1 MAKSESAGASE
12 PKAKGLRKKSARQN
26 ANLSPTMRIDPPHE
40 EGSASVESSPQQL
53 PTAEKV
59 ADEPAAQQ
67 IRFQADQLAAH
78 LRDRQKELDRR
89 EAELNSRIARWESE
103 TRAAR
108 LWMSQR
114 ETEAKESGTPAELQQ
129 LREQLLSRQQ
139 AFDEEITATRERMA
153 AEHQQAMADIEQKR
167 HDIQSRADSL
177 DRSRAALKQIR
188 AELAKMQRETLEIRL
203 STEELWIELSGAAPP
218 AALTQS
224 LGRIRSKLAE
234 EYRQANA
241 ELAEQRKELEEIRTQ
256 MTLQFE
262 KLNERKQQFDRWV
275 ADRREELQQQ
285 ASRLVA
291 REQQIR
297 HEERQSLSSVGYASA

>member
-1 MAKSESAGASE
+1 
-12 PKAKGLRKKSARQN
+12 
-26 ANLSPTMRIDPPHE
+26 
-40 EGSASVESSPQQL
+40 
-53 PTAEKV
+53 
-59 ADEPAAQQ
+59 
-67 IRFQADQLAAH
+67 
-78 LRDRQKELDRR
+78 
-89 EAELNSRIARWESE
+89 
-103 TRAAR
+103 
-108 LWMSQR
+108 
-114 ETEAKESGTPAELQQ
+114 
-129 LREQLLSRQQ
+129 
-139 AFDEEITATRERMA
+139 
-153 AEHQQAMADIEQKR
+153 
-167 HDIQSRADSL
+167 
-177 DRSRAALKQIR
+177 
-188 AELAKMQRETLEIRL
+188 MQRETLEIRL